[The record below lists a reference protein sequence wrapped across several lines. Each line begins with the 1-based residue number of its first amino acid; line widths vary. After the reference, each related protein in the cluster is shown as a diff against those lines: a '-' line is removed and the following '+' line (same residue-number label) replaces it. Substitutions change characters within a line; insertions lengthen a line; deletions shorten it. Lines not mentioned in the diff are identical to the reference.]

1 LLVLKACMRM
11 TKIAAALT
19 LCGLLSLGV
28 VGASAQAAPSALERE
43 VLERLN
49 FANPALYAES
59 LKDYADRFTG
69 SVAHETPGDL
79 GVGTNEGR
87 RAPEEAAAFVSGLR
101 PIAPVAFD
109 VELARAAADHAED
122 QSRTGQIGHVGSD
135 GSRLGE
141 RIWRHTRGRGLVAE
155 IISYGEPTADRVV
168 RQLVIDD
175 GEADR
180 AHRADVFDPALSR
193 AGVACRSHPVYRYV
207 CVIDLSGEPLRR

>member
-1 LLVLKACMRM
+1 MRM
-11 TKIAAALT
+11 IPIVAALT
-19 LCGLLSLGV
+19 LSGLLSLGAIA
-28 VGASAQAAPSALERE
+28 ASAQAAPSALERE

-49 FANPALYAES
+49 AARSDPARYAES

-79 GVGTNEGR
+79 GVRTLEGP
-87 RAPEEAAAFVSGLR
+87 RAPEEAAAFISGLR
-101 PIAPVAFD
+101 PIAPAIYD
-109 VELARAAADHAED
+109 VDLARAAADQAED

-141 RIWRHTRGRGLVAE
+141 RIWRHTKGRSLMAE
-155 IISYGEPTADRVV
+155 IISYGQPTAERVL

-180 AHRADVFDPALSR
+180 AHRADVFDPALRR